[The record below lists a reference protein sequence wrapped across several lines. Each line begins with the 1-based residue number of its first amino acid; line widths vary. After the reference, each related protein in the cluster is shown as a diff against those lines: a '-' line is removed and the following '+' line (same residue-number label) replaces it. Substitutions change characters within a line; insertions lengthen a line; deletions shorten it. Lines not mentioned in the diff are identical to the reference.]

1 MNPTEKLMNGLGPM
15 LTIFGTMV
23 AFYVVFRFAK
33 GRKWPAPLSATLVI
47 VLAAVA
53 ALYFGLSAIMR

>member
-23 AFYVVFRFAK
+23 AFYVVFRFVKA
-33 GRKWPAPLSATLVI
+33 RNWPAPAFTTLVI
-47 VLAAVA
+47 ILAVVA
-53 ALYFGLSAIMR
+53 ALYFGLSPIMT